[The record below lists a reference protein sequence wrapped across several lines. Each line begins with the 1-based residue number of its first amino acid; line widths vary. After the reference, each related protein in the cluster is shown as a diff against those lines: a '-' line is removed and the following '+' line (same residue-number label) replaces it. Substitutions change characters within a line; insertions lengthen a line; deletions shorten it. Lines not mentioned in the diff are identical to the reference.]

1 MNTEHNFRT
10 KLVMFAAVATLAIP
24 FGSAM
29 SAGPD
34 TISSG
39 NTDHDVSARA
49 NMASEAALKVGD
61 RAPDF
66 SLVSTTGDK
75 ISLSQFRGKR
85 HVLLEFYGSDFAPTC
100 GANLS
105 ARKSDYSKFEALN
118 VQILGISTN
127 HPFSQKTFAESLQ
140 LPYPL
145 LSDFPDLKVTH
156 QYGGLSLNPTYAQFG
171 IAERAFFLI
180 DINGIVRQRWLVK
193 GGEEVI
199 FPTEPLL
206 KAALA
211 VANNTSAQK

>member
-1 MNTEHNFRT
+1 MNTQHNLKTR
-10 KLVMFAAVATLAIP
+10 LAI
-24 FGSAM
+24 SAALVALAISSPSVL

-34 TISSG
+34 TASSG
-39 NTDHDVSARA
+39 NIDHDVSARA
-49 NMASEAALKVGD
+49 NVASVGALKVGD

-66 SLVSTTGDK
+66 SLVSTTGEK

-100 GANLS
+100 GANLL

-156 QYGGLSLNPTYAQFG
+156 QYGGLSLNSTYAQFS
-171 IAERAFFLI
+171 IAERAFFLV
-180 DINGIVRQRWLVK
+180 DINGVVRQRWLVN

-211 VANNTSAQK
+211 MVSNTSAR